1 MVNDFAPPSSP
12 FNSILGTGRK
22 SVGIAT
28 LFFRYF
34 LDSIKR
40 IFPDSGVPFTVGF
53 AIFAIAP
60 GDQSCWRSS
69 LLVINLKTAKAL
81 GLDVPP
87 MLLARADE
95 VIE

>member
-12 FNSILGTGRK
+12 FNSTGRK